1 MRISDWSS
9 DVCSSDLFAHA
20 RARAQPA
27 ADDGLGLAAAVARH
41 PGGVRIG
48 GIDGIEA
55 VLDEG
60 VEDVEAGGL
69 VQGPAEDVAAQDQ
82 RGDIKAGAAKRDRKR
97 TRLNSSHKCAN
108 RMPSSA

>member
-1 MRISDWSS
+1 MLRPPPQSTRPDTLCPSPT
-9 DVCSSDLFAHA
+9 LFRS

-55 VLDEG
+55 VFDEG

-82 RGDIKAGAAKRDRKR
+82 RGDLKAGAAKR
-97 TRLNSSHKCAN
+97 TG
-108 RMPSSA
+108 